1 MASTSFPN
9 GPTHRRGGEWGG
21 DCPVQLQREKTP
33 LAGWRVEGVGDRPPS
48 LPFWLVGGAGAS
60 SPALP
65 RGHSVLSCSGSVP
78 ALFVILLRAGVGGPH
93 GAGGLGGGHGE
104 WDPEQGWG
112 RPASLRQLSSVI
124 FSVADFSLYRR
135 SQLVAAAGPP
145 PSSQPVL
152 TGNVGLSLTS
162 PTAKVPGLSH

>member
-1 MASTSFPN
+1 MGRRLSRPAAEGKDSSGWVEGGGSGRSPPIPSLLAGGGCGGLQSCSAQRTFRPVLLWFCSSPVCHPAE
-9 GPTHRRGGEWGG
+9 GRGG
-21 DCPVQLQREKTP
+21 R
-33 LAGWRVEGVGDRPPS
+33 ASRSRRP
-48 LPFWLVGGAGAS
+48 GRR
-60 SPALP
+60 P
-65 RGHSVLSCSGSVP
+65 R
-78 ALFVILLRAGVGGPH
+78 
-93 GAGGLGGGHGE
+93 E